1 MQSPH
6 APAADYLEIIERLK
20 EVMKQAGKKV
30 WRQAGSQGS
39 QTSRIASQARSSELV
54 FRA

>member
-1 MQSPH
+1 MQSPC

-30 WRQAGSQGS
+30 CMEIGRLSG
-39 QTSRIASQARSSELV
+39 V
-54 FRA
+54 HDM